1 MGVKLITEKDF
12 WMCTEGAV
20 PAPLQGTHLSLK
32 KKNGDSVFITVA
44 DKATASWIDFGCKKY
59 MVLVAIAVALV
70 AVALVVAGVITVA
83 TGGLGL
89 FAIGAIAGVV
99 GGVIGAVVGGL
110 LCGQKMVS
118 KREWLTQGKANFISQ
133 GANTITSEH
142 KMICPIGGEIA
153 FAPHV
158 KSWLD
163 AILMAG
169 ASYASSLIECA
180 MTGGMIGSMGG
191 ALMGSGG
198 LLASAKTVFGQGW
211 KAVGKSVLGFL
222 KNTPKVV
229 LNNLIKKDTSEIVAT
244 ASQSL
249 LGSYGK
255 DGKLTS
261 DSVLDAT
268 HEVFLSDVESVKN
281 ILTGNGSP
289 SDIISVAALMIPGDS
304 NGKKTKNTDSV
315 GNSKTESEGGHR
327 HSETM
332 DSSHTEKST
341 STSATSPEA
350 TNVSQ
355 HKVDQGGNVSNLN
368 KSETSDMHT
377 NSGDSSHGT
386 NSSDA
391 STISDGET
399 NVNQHKTKEEP
410 SNVAEDKS
418 PSEETTS
425 KEHQIDEQEAKGN
438 EEAKDDIDKQKE
450 ETDNDSAEDTKSK
463 THADSND
470 GKKTIGEEAE
480 AYSEGGDKHIEKK
493 STSGE
498 EMVDA
503 GNGHQRKAS
512 DPEGTFRD
520 KDGRLRDAKGRYTKD
535 PNKVPKEVKSDPSNV
550 EFDPNTATNKQKG
563 NYGEIRS
570 REVLT
575 QNPALQRQGYDLE
588 PIGRTKE
595 TPLTINDSGHQGID
609 GIYKNNTPPPSYIID
624 EAKYNTSQL
633 GTLEDG
639 TRQMSDDWINSN
651 DRLQTAC
658 GKEADKIKEAMKNG
672 DVEKILTRV
681 DTNGNVTISSIDSA
695 GKVTGP
701 WPNK

>member
-1 MGVKLITEKDF
+1 
-12 WMCTEGAV
+12 MCTEGAV

-315 GNSKTESEGGHR
+315 GNSKTESGGGHR

-450 ETDNDSAEDTKSK
+450 ETGNDSAEDTKLK

-480 AYSEGGDKHIEKK
+480 AYSEGGDKHIVTPKTSVTPDPPFKK
-493 STSGE
+493 SPKHSSKELSE
-498 EMVDA
+498 EFNRQLKAQQDA
-503 GNGHQRKAS
+503 INKMKVKEWLENRENFKNRNKADYS
-512 DPEGTFRD
+512 
-520 KDGRLRDAKGRYTKD
+520 
-535 PNKVPKEVKSDPSNV
+535 KS
-550 EFDPNTATNKQKG
+550 A
-563 NYGEIRS
+563 
-570 REVLT
+570 
-575 QNPALQRQGYDLE
+575 
-588 PIGRTKE
+588 
-595 TPLTINDSGHQGID
+595 
-609 GIYKNNTPPPSYIID
+609 
-624 EAKYNTSQL
+624 
-633 GTLEDG
+633 
-639 TRQMSDDWINSN
+639 
-651 DRLQTAC
+651 
-658 GKEADKIKEAMKNG
+658 KEARNNYRQQEIARRIEDNIINKGMNPQDAEKAALRSMKGQAALHNPDGVAGGKVDQITDMGDSRVNSSIGSQWKNG
-672 DVEKILTRV
+672 RAESIERQIKQSYGIPPKTIADIPDDAIMNV
-681 DTNGNVTISSIDSA
+681 DLF
-695 GKVTGP
+695 KL
-701 WPNK
+701 

>member
-169 ASYASSLIECA
+169 ASYARSLIECA

-315 GNSKTESEGGHR
+315 GNSKTESGGGHR
-327 HSETM
+327 HSETI

-368 KSETSDMHT
+368 KSETSDIHT

-450 ETDNDSAEDTKSK
+450 ETGNDSAEDTKSK

-480 AYSEGGDKHIEKK
+480 AYSEGGDKHIVTPKTSVTPDPPFKK
-493 STSGE
+493 SPKHSSKELSE
-498 EMVDA
+498 EFNRQLKAQQDA
-503 GNGHQRKAS
+503 INKMKVKEWLENRENFKNRNKADYS
-512 DPEGTFRD
+512 
-520 KDGRLRDAKGRYTKD
+520 
-535 PNKVPKEVKSDPSNV
+535 KS
-550 EFDPNTATNKQKG
+550 A
-563 NYGEIRS
+563 
-570 REVLT
+570 
-575 QNPALQRQGYDLE
+575 
-588 PIGRTKE
+588 
-595 TPLTINDSGHQGID
+595 
-609 GIYKNNTPPPSYIID
+609 
-624 EAKYNTSQL
+624 
-633 GTLEDG
+633 
-639 TRQMSDDWINSN
+639 
-651 DRLQTAC
+651 
-658 GKEADKIKEAMKNG
+658 KEARNNYRQQEIARRIEDNIINKGMNPQDAEKAALRSMKGQAALHNPDGVAGGKVDQITDMGDSRVNSSIGSQWKNG
-672 DVEKILTRV
+672 RAESIERQIKQSYGIPPKTIADIPDDAIMNV
-681 DTNGNVTISSIDSA
+681 DLF
-695 GKVTGP
+695 KL
-701 WPNK
+701 

>member
-315 GNSKTESEGGHR
+315 GNSKTESGGGHR

-450 ETDNDSAEDTKSK
+450 ETGNDSAEDTKLK

-480 AYSEGGDKHIEKK
+480 AYSEGGDKHIVTPKTSVTPDPPFKK
-493 STSGE
+493 SPKHSSKELSE
-498 EMVDA
+498 EFNRQLKAQQDA
-503 GNGHQRKAS
+503 INKMKVKEWLENRENFKNRNKADYS
-512 DPEGTFRD
+512 
-520 KDGRLRDAKGRYTKD
+520 
-535 PNKVPKEVKSDPSNV
+535 KS
-550 EFDPNTATNKQKG
+550 A
-563 NYGEIRS
+563 
-570 REVLT
+570 
-575 QNPALQRQGYDLE
+575 
-588 PIGRTKE
+588 
-595 TPLTINDSGHQGID
+595 
-609 GIYKNNTPPPSYIID
+609 
-624 EAKYNTSQL
+624 
-633 GTLEDG
+633 
-639 TRQMSDDWINSN
+639 
-651 DRLQTAC
+651 
-658 GKEADKIKEAMKNG
+658 KEARNNYRQQEIARRIEDNIINKGMNPQDAEKAALRSMKGQAALHNPDGVAGGKVDQITDMGDSRVNSSIGSQWKNG
-672 DVEKILTRV
+672 RAESIERQIKQSYGIPPKTIADIPDDAIMNV
-681 DTNGNVTISSIDSA
+681 DLF
-695 GKVTGP
+695 KL
-701 WPNK
+701 

>member
-1 MGVKLITEKDF
+1 
-12 WMCTEGAV
+12 MCTEGAV

-315 GNSKTESEGGHR
+315 GNSKTESGGGHR
-327 HSETM
+327 HSETI

-368 KSETSDMHT
+368 KSETSDIHT

-450 ETDNDSAEDTKSK
+450 ETGNDSAEDTKSK

-480 AYSEGGDKHIEKK
+480 AYSEGGDKHIVTPKTSVTPDPPFKK
-493 STSGE
+493 SPKHSSKELSE
-498 EMVDA
+498 EFNRQLKAQQDA
-503 GNGHQRKAS
+503 INKMKVKEWLENRENFKNRNKADYS
-512 DPEGTFRD
+512 
-520 KDGRLRDAKGRYTKD
+520 
-535 PNKVPKEVKSDPSNV
+535 KS
-550 EFDPNTATNKQKG
+550 A
-563 NYGEIRS
+563 
-570 REVLT
+570 
-575 QNPALQRQGYDLE
+575 
-588 PIGRTKE
+588 
-595 TPLTINDSGHQGID
+595 
-609 GIYKNNTPPPSYIID
+609 
-624 EAKYNTSQL
+624 
-633 GTLEDG
+633 
-639 TRQMSDDWINSN
+639 
-651 DRLQTAC
+651 
-658 GKEADKIKEAMKNG
+658 KEARNNYRQQEIARRIEDNIINKGMNPQDAEKAALRSMKGQAALHNPDGVAGGKVDQITDMGDSRVNSSIGSQWKNG
-672 DVEKILTRV
+672 RAESIERQIKQSYGIPPKTIADIPDDAIMNV
-681 DTNGNVTISSIDSA
+681 DLF
-695 GKVTGP
+695 KL
-701 WPNK
+701 

>member
-1 MGVKLITEKDF
+1 
-12 WMCTEGAV
+12 MCTEGAV

-133 GANTITSEH
+133 GTNTITSEH

-191 ALMGSGG
+191 ALMGAGG

-315 GNSKTESEGGHR
+315 GNSKTESGGGHR
-327 HSETM
+327 HSETI

-368 KSETSDMHT
+368 KSETSDIHT

-450 ETDNDSAEDTKSK
+450 ETGNDSAEDTKSK

-480 AYSEGGDKHIEKK
+480 AYSEGGDKHIVTPKTSVTPDPPFKK
-493 STSGE
+493 SPKHSSKELSE
-498 EMVDA
+498 EFNRQLKAQQDA
-503 GNGHQRKAS
+503 INKMKVKEWLENRENFKNRNKADYS
-512 DPEGTFRD
+512 
-520 KDGRLRDAKGRYTKD
+520 
-535 PNKVPKEVKSDPSNV
+535 KS
-550 EFDPNTATNKQKG
+550 A
-563 NYGEIRS
+563 
-570 REVLT
+570 
-575 QNPALQRQGYDLE
+575 
-588 PIGRTKE
+588 
-595 TPLTINDSGHQGID
+595 
-609 GIYKNNTPPPSYIID
+609 
-624 EAKYNTSQL
+624 
-633 GTLEDG
+633 
-639 TRQMSDDWINSN
+639 
-651 DRLQTAC
+651 
-658 GKEADKIKEAMKNG
+658 KEARNNYRQQEIARRIEDNIINKGMNPQDAEKAALRSMKGQAALHNPDGVAGGKVDQITDMGDSRVNSSIGSQWKNG
-672 DVEKILTRV
+672 RAESIERQIKQSYGIPPKTIADIPDDAIMNV
-681 DTNGNVTISSIDSA
+681 DLF
-695 GKVTGP
+695 KL
-701 WPNK
+701 

>member
-1 MGVKLITEKDF
+1 
-12 WMCTEGAV
+12 MCTEGAV

-142 KMICPIGGEIA
+142 KMICPIGGEIT

-315 GNSKTESEGGHR
+315 GNSKTESGGGHR

-350 TNVSQ
+350 TNASQ

-399 NVNQHKTKEEP
+399 NVNRHKTKEEL

-450 ETDNDSAEDTKSK
+450 ETGNDSAEDTKSK

-480 AYSEGGDKHIEKK
+480 AYSEGGDKHIVTPKTSVTPDPPFKK
-493 STSGE
+493 SPKHSSKELSE
-498 EMVDA
+498 EFNRQLKAQQDA
-503 GNGHQRKAS
+503 INKMKVKEWLENRENFKNRNKADYS
-512 DPEGTFRD
+512 
-520 KDGRLRDAKGRYTKD
+520 
-535 PNKVPKEVKSDPSNV
+535 KS
-550 EFDPNTATNKQKG
+550 A
-563 NYGEIRS
+563 
-570 REVLT
+570 
-575 QNPALQRQGYDLE
+575 
-588 PIGRTKE
+588 
-595 TPLTINDSGHQGID
+595 
-609 GIYKNNTPPPSYIID
+609 
-624 EAKYNTSQL
+624 
-633 GTLEDG
+633 
-639 TRQMSDDWINSN
+639 
-651 DRLQTAC
+651 
-658 GKEADKIKEAMKNG
+658 KEARNNYRQQEIARRIEDNIINKGMNPQDAEKAALRSMKGQAALHNPDGVAGGKVDQITDMGDSRVNSSIGSQWKNG
-672 DVEKILTRV
+672 RAESIERQIKQSYGIPPKTIADIPDDAIMNV
-681 DTNGNVTISSIDSA
+681 DLF
-695 GKVTGP
+695 KL
-701 WPNK
+701 

>member
-315 GNSKTESEGGHR
+315 GNSKTESGGGHR
-327 HSETM
+327 HSETI

-368 KSETSDMHT
+368 KSETSDIHT

-450 ETDNDSAEDTKSK
+450 ETGNDSAEDTKSK

-470 GKKTIGEEAE
+470 DKKTIGEEAE
-480 AYSEGGDKHIEKK
+480 AYSEGGDKHIVTPKTSVTPDPPFKK
-493 STSGE
+493 SPKHSSKELSE
-498 EMVDA
+498 EFNRQLKAQQDA
-503 GNGHQRKAS
+503 INKMKVKEWLENRENFKNRNKADYS
-512 DPEGTFRD
+512 
-520 KDGRLRDAKGRYTKD
+520 
-535 PNKVPKEVKSDPSNV
+535 KS
-550 EFDPNTATNKQKG
+550 A
-563 NYGEIRS
+563 
-570 REVLT
+570 
-575 QNPALQRQGYDLE
+575 
-588 PIGRTKE
+588 
-595 TPLTINDSGHQGID
+595 
-609 GIYKNNTPPPSYIID
+609 
-624 EAKYNTSQL
+624 
-633 GTLEDG
+633 
-639 TRQMSDDWINSN
+639 
-651 DRLQTAC
+651 
-658 GKEADKIKEAMKNG
+658 KEARNNYRQQEIARRIEDNIINKGMNPQDAEKAALRSMKGQAALHNPDGVAGGKVDQITDMGDSRVNSSIGSQWKNG
-672 DVEKILTRV
+672 RAESIERQIKQSYGIPPKTIADIPDDAIMNV
-681 DTNGNVTISSIDSA
+681 DLF
-695 GKVTGP
+695 KL
-701 WPNK
+701 

>member
-315 GNSKTESEGGHR
+315 GNSKTESGGGHR
-327 HSETM
+327 HSETI

-368 KSETSDMHT
+368 KSETSDIHT

-450 ETDNDSAEDTKSK
+450 ETGNDSAEDTKSK

-480 AYSEGGDKHIEKK
+480 AYSEGGDKHIVTPKTSVTPDPPFKK
-493 STSGE
+493 SPKHSSKELSE
-498 EMVDA
+498 EFNRQLKAQQDA
-503 GNGHQRKAS
+503 INKMKVKEWLENRENFKNRNKADYS
-512 DPEGTFRD
+512 
-520 KDGRLRDAKGRYTKD
+520 
-535 PNKVPKEVKSDPSNV
+535 KS
-550 EFDPNTATNKQKG
+550 A
-563 NYGEIRS
+563 
-570 REVLT
+570 
-575 QNPALQRQGYDLE
+575 
-588 PIGRTKE
+588 
-595 TPLTINDSGHQGID
+595 
-609 GIYKNNTPPPSYIID
+609 
-624 EAKYNTSQL
+624 
-633 GTLEDG
+633 
-639 TRQMSDDWINSN
+639 
-651 DRLQTAC
+651 
-658 GKEADKIKEAMKNG
+658 KEARNNYRQQEIARRIEDNIINKGMNPQDAEKAALRSMKGQAALHNPDGVAGGKVDQITDMGDSRVNSSIGSQWKNG
-672 DVEKILTRV
+672 RAESIERQIKQSYGIPPKTIADIPDDAIMNV
-681 DTNGNVTISSIDSA
+681 DLF
-695 GKVTGP
+695 KL
-701 WPNK
+701 

>member
-169 ASYASSLIECA
+169 ASYARSLIECA

-315 GNSKTESEGGHR
+315 GNSKTESGGGHR

-350 TNVSQ
+350 TNASQ

-399 NVNQHKTKEEP
+399 NVNRHKTKEEL

-450 ETDNDSAEDTKSK
+450 ETGNDSAEDTKSK

-480 AYSEGGDKHIEKK
+480 AYSEGGDKHIVTPKTSVTPDPPFKK
-493 STSGE
+493 SPKHSSKELSE
-498 EMVDA
+498 EFNRQLKAQQDA
-503 GNGHQRKAS
+503 INKMKVKEWLENRENFKNRNKADYS
-512 DPEGTFRD
+512 
-520 KDGRLRDAKGRYTKD
+520 
-535 PNKVPKEVKSDPSNV
+535 KS
-550 EFDPNTATNKQKG
+550 A
-563 NYGEIRS
+563 
-570 REVLT
+570 
-575 QNPALQRQGYDLE
+575 
-588 PIGRTKE
+588 
-595 TPLTINDSGHQGID
+595 
-609 GIYKNNTPPPSYIID
+609 
-624 EAKYNTSQL
+624 
-633 GTLEDG
+633 
-639 TRQMSDDWINSN
+639 
-651 DRLQTAC
+651 
-658 GKEADKIKEAMKNG
+658 KEARNNYRQQEIARRIEDNIINKGMNPQDAEKAALRSMKGQAALHNPDGVAGGKVDQITDMGDSRVNSSIGSQWKNG
-672 DVEKILTRV
+672 RAESIERQIKQSYGIPPKTIADIPDDAIMNV
-681 DTNGNVTISSIDSA
+681 DLF
-695 GKVTGP
+695 KL
-701 WPNK
+701 

>member
-142 KMICPIGGEIA
+142 KMICPIGGEIT

-198 LLASAKTVFGQGW
+198 LLASAKTIFGQGW

-315 GNSKTESEGGHR
+315 GNSKTESGGGHR

-355 HKVDQGGNVSNLN
+355 HKVDQGGNVSNVN

-410 SNVAEDKS
+410 SNVAENKS

-438 EEAKDDIDKQKE
+438 EEAKDDIDKQKK
-450 ETDNDSAEDTKSK
+450 ETDNDSAENTKSK

-480 AYSEGGDKHIEKK
+480 AYSEGGDKHIVTPKTSVTPDPPFKK
-493 STSGE
+493 SPKHSSKELSE
-498 EMVDA
+498 EFNRQLKAQQDA
-503 GNGHQRKAS
+503 I
-512 DPEGTFRD
+512 
-520 KDGRLRDAKGRYTKD
+520 
-535 PNKVPKEVKSDPSNV
+535 NKMKVKEWLENRENFKNRNKTDYSKS
-550 EFDPNTATNKQKG
+550 A
-563 NYGEIRS
+563 
-570 REVLT
+570 
-575 QNPALQRQGYDLE
+575 
-588 PIGRTKE
+588 
-595 TPLTINDSGHQGID
+595 
-609 GIYKNNTPPPSYIID
+609 
-624 EAKYNTSQL
+624 
-633 GTLEDG
+633 
-639 TRQMSDDWINSN
+639 
-651 DRLQTAC
+651 
-658 GKEADKIKEAMKNG
+658 KEARNNYRQQEIARRIEDNIINKGMNPQDAEKAALRSMKGQAALHNPDGVAGGKVDQITDMGDSRVNSSIGSQWKNG
-672 DVEKILTRV
+672 RAESIERQIKQSYGIPPKTIADIPDDAIMNV
-681 DTNGNVTISSIDSA
+681 DLF
-695 GKVTGP
+695 KL
-701 WPNK
+701 

>member
-1 MGVKLITEKDF
+1 
-12 WMCTEGAV
+12 MCTEGAV

-142 KMICPIGGEIA
+142 KMICPIGGEIT

-198 LLASAKTVFGQGW
+198 LLASAKTIFGQGW

-315 GNSKTESEGGHR
+315 GNSKTESGGGHR

-355 HKVDQGGNVSNLN
+355 HKVDQGGNVSNVN

-410 SNVAEDKS
+410 SNVAENKS

-438 EEAKDDIDKQKE
+438 EEAKDDIDKQKK
-450 ETDNDSAEDTKSK
+450 ETDNDSAENTKSK

-480 AYSEGGDKHIEKK
+480 AYSEGGDKHIVTPKTSVTPDPPFKK
-493 STSGE
+493 SPKHSSKELSE
-498 EMVDA
+498 EFNRQLKAQQDA
-503 GNGHQRKAS
+503 I
-512 DPEGTFRD
+512 
-520 KDGRLRDAKGRYTKD
+520 
-535 PNKVPKEVKSDPSNV
+535 NKMKVKEWLENRENFKNRNKTDYSKS
-550 EFDPNTATNKQKG
+550 A
-563 NYGEIRS
+563 
-570 REVLT
+570 
-575 QNPALQRQGYDLE
+575 
-588 PIGRTKE
+588 
-595 TPLTINDSGHQGID
+595 
-609 GIYKNNTPPPSYIID
+609 
-624 EAKYNTSQL
+624 
-633 GTLEDG
+633 
-639 TRQMSDDWINSN
+639 
-651 DRLQTAC
+651 
-658 GKEADKIKEAMKNG
+658 KEARNNYRQQEIARRIEDNIINKGMNPQDAEKAALRSMKGQAALHNPDGVAGGKVDQITDMGDSRVNSSIGSQWKNG
-672 DVEKILTRV
+672 RAESIERQIKQSYGIPPKTIADIPDDAIMNV
-681 DTNGNVTISSIDSA
+681 DLF
-695 GKVTGP
+695 KL
-701 WPNK
+701 

>member
-229 LNNLIKKDTSEIVAT
+229 LNNLIKKDTPEIVAT

-315 GNSKTESEGGHR
+315 GNSKTESGGGHR
-327 HSETM
+327 HSETI

-368 KSETSDMHT
+368 KSETSDIHT

-450 ETDNDSAEDTKSK
+450 ETGNDSAEDTKSK

-480 AYSEGGDKHIEKK
+480 AYSEGGDKHIVTPKTSVTPDPPFKK
-493 STSGE
+493 SPKHSSKELSE
-498 EMVDA
+498 EVNRQLKAQQDA
-503 GNGHQRKAS
+503 INKMKVKEWLENRENFKNRNKADYS
-512 DPEGTFRD
+512 
-520 KDGRLRDAKGRYTKD
+520 
-535 PNKVPKEVKSDPSNV
+535 KS
-550 EFDPNTATNKQKG
+550 A
-563 NYGEIRS
+563 
-570 REVLT
+570 
-575 QNPALQRQGYDLE
+575 
-588 PIGRTKE
+588 
-595 TPLTINDSGHQGID
+595 
-609 GIYKNNTPPPSYIID
+609 
-624 EAKYNTSQL
+624 
-633 GTLEDG
+633 
-639 TRQMSDDWINSN
+639 
-651 DRLQTAC
+651 
-658 GKEADKIKEAMKNG
+658 KEARNNYRQQEIARRIEDNIINKGMNPQDAEKAALRSMKGQAALHNPDGVAGGKVDQITDMGDSRVNSSIGSQWKNG
-672 DVEKILTRV
+672 RAESIERQIKQSYGIPPKTIADIPDDAIMNV
-681 DTNGNVTISSIDSA
+681 DLF
-695 GKVTGP
+695 KL
-701 WPNK
+701 

>member
-1 MGVKLITEKDF
+1 
-12 WMCTEGAV
+12 MCTEGAV

-83 TGGLGL
+83 TGGFGL

-158 KSWLD
+158 KSWMD

-198 LLASAKTVFGQGW
+198 VLASAKAVFGQGW
-211 KAVGKSVLGFL
+211 RAVGKSVLGFL

-289 SDIISVAALMIPGDS
+289 SDIISVAALMFPGDS

-315 GNSKTESEGGHR
+315 GNSKTESGGGHR

-332 DSSHTEKST
+332 DSSHTGKST

-355 HKVDQGGNVSNLN
+355 HKVDQGGNVSNVN

-410 SNVAEDKS
+410 SNVAENKS

-450 ETDNDSAEDTKSK
+450 ETDNDSAENTKSK

-480 AYSEGGDKHIEKK
+480 AYSEGGDKHIVTPKTSVTPDPPFKK
-493 STSGE
+493 SPKHSSKELSE
-498 EMVDA
+498 EFNRQLKAQQDA
-503 GNGHQRKAS
+503 I
-512 DPEGTFRD
+512 
-520 KDGRLRDAKGRYTKD
+520 
-535 PNKVPKEVKSDPSNV
+535 NKMKVKEWLENRENFKNRNKTDYSKS
-550 EFDPNTATNKQKG
+550 A
-563 NYGEIRS
+563 
-570 REVLT
+570 
-575 QNPALQRQGYDLE
+575 
-588 PIGRTKE
+588 
-595 TPLTINDSGHQGID
+595 
-609 GIYKNNTPPPSYIID
+609 
-624 EAKYNTSQL
+624 
-633 GTLEDG
+633 
-639 TRQMSDDWINSN
+639 
-651 DRLQTAC
+651 
-658 GKEADKIKEAMKNG
+658 KEARNNYRQQEIARRIEDNIINKGMNPQDAEKAALRSMKGQAALHNPDGVAGGKVDQITDMGDSRVNSSIGSQWKNG
-672 DVEKILTRV
+672 RAESIERQIKQSYGIPPKTIADIPDDAIMNV
-681 DTNGNVTISSIDSA
+681 DLF
-695 GKVTGP
+695 KL
-701 WPNK
+701 

>member
-142 KMICPIGGEIA
+142 KMICPIGGEIT

-198 LLASAKTVFGQGW
+198 LLASAKTIFGQGW

-315 GNSKTESEGGHR
+315 GNSKTESGGGHR

-355 HKVDQGGNVSNLN
+355 HKVDQGGNVSNVN

-399 NVNQHKTKEEP
+399 NVNQHKTKEEL
-410 SNVAEDKS
+410 SNVAENKS

-438 EEAKDDIDKQKE
+438 EEAKDDIDKQKK
-450 ETDNDSAEDTKSK
+450 ETDNDSAENTKSK

-480 AYSEGGDKHIEKK
+480 AYSEGGDKHIVTPKTSVTPDPPFKK
-493 STSGE
+493 SPKHSSKELSE
-498 EMVDA
+498 EFNRQLKAQQDA
-503 GNGHQRKAS
+503 I
-512 DPEGTFRD
+512 
-520 KDGRLRDAKGRYTKD
+520 
-535 PNKVPKEVKSDPSNV
+535 NKMKVKEWLENRENFKNRNKTDYSKS
-550 EFDPNTATNKQKG
+550 A
-563 NYGEIRS
+563 
-570 REVLT
+570 
-575 QNPALQRQGYDLE
+575 
-588 PIGRTKE
+588 
-595 TPLTINDSGHQGID
+595 
-609 GIYKNNTPPPSYIID
+609 
-624 EAKYNTSQL
+624 
-633 GTLEDG
+633 
-639 TRQMSDDWINSN
+639 
-651 DRLQTAC
+651 
-658 GKEADKIKEAMKNG
+658 KEARNNYRQQEIARRIEDNIINKGMNPQDAEKAALRSMKGQAALHNPDGVAGGKVDQITDMGDSRVNSSIGSQWKNG
-672 DVEKILTRV
+672 RAESIERQIKQSYGIPPKTIADIPDDAIMNV
-681 DTNGNVTISSIDSA
+681 DLF
-695 GKVTGP
+695 KL
-701 WPNK
+701 

>member
-1 MGVKLITEKDF
+1 
-12 WMCTEGAV
+12 MCTEGAV

-142 KMICPIGGEIA
+142 KMICPIGGEIT

-315 GNSKTESEGGHR
+315 GNSKTESGGGHR

-350 TNVSQ
+350 TNASQ

-399 NVNQHKTKEEP
+399 NVNRHKTKEEL

-425 KEHQIDEQEAKGN
+425 KEHQIDEQEAEGN

-450 ETDNDSAEDTKSK
+450 ETGNDSAEDTKSK

-480 AYSEGGDKHIEKK
+480 AYSEGGDKHIVTPKTSVTPDPPFKK
-493 STSGE
+493 SPKHSSKELSE
-498 EMVDA
+498 EFNRQLKAQQDA
-503 GNGHQRKAS
+503 INKMKVKEWLENRENFKNRNKADYS
-512 DPEGTFRD
+512 
-520 KDGRLRDAKGRYTKD
+520 
-535 PNKVPKEVKSDPSNV
+535 KS
-550 EFDPNTATNKQKG
+550 A
-563 NYGEIRS
+563 
-570 REVLT
+570 
-575 QNPALQRQGYDLE
+575 
-588 PIGRTKE
+588 
-595 TPLTINDSGHQGID
+595 
-609 GIYKNNTPPPSYIID
+609 
-624 EAKYNTSQL
+624 
-633 GTLEDG
+633 
-639 TRQMSDDWINSN
+639 
-651 DRLQTAC
+651 
-658 GKEADKIKEAMKNG
+658 KEARNNYRQQEIARRIEDNIINKGMNPQDAEKAALRSMKGQAALHNPDGVAGGKVDQITDMGDSRVNSSIGSQWKNG
-672 DVEKILTRV
+672 RAESIERQIKQSYGIPPKTIADIPDDAIMNV
-681 DTNGNVTISSIDSA
+681 DLF
-695 GKVTGP
+695 KL
-701 WPNK
+701 

>member
-142 KMICPIGGEIA
+142 KMICPIGGEIT

-315 GNSKTESEGGHR
+315 GNSKTESGGGHR

-350 TNVSQ
+350 TNASQ

-399 NVNQHKTKEEP
+399 NVNRHKTKEEL

-425 KEHQIDEQEAKGN
+425 KEHQIDEQEAEGN

-450 ETDNDSAEDTKSK
+450 ETGNDSAEDTKSK

-480 AYSEGGDKHIEKK
+480 AYSEGGDKHIVTPKTSVTPDPPFKK
-493 STSGE
+493 SPKHSSKELSE
-498 EMVDA
+498 EFNRQLKAQQDA
-503 GNGHQRKAS
+503 INKMKVKEWLENRENFKNRNKADYS
-512 DPEGTFRD
+512 
-520 KDGRLRDAKGRYTKD
+520 
-535 PNKVPKEVKSDPSNV
+535 KS
-550 EFDPNTATNKQKG
+550 A
-563 NYGEIRS
+563 
-570 REVLT
+570 
-575 QNPALQRQGYDLE
+575 
-588 PIGRTKE
+588 
-595 TPLTINDSGHQGID
+595 
-609 GIYKNNTPPPSYIID
+609 
-624 EAKYNTSQL
+624 
-633 GTLEDG
+633 
-639 TRQMSDDWINSN
+639 
-651 DRLQTAC
+651 
-658 GKEADKIKEAMKNG
+658 KEARNNYRQQEIARRIEDNIINKGMNPQDAEKAALRSMKGQAALHNPDGVAGGKVDQITDMGDSRVNSSIGSQWKNG
-672 DVEKILTRV
+672 RAESIERQIKQSYGIPPKTIADIPDDAIMNV
-681 DTNGNVTISSIDSA
+681 DLF
-695 GKVTGP
+695 KL
-701 WPNK
+701 

>member
-191 ALMGSGG
+191 ALMGAGG

-315 GNSKTESEGGHR
+315 GNSKTESGGGHR
-327 HSETM
+327 HSETI

-368 KSETSDMHT
+368 KSETSDIHT

-450 ETDNDSAEDTKSK
+450 ETGNDSAEDTKSK

-480 AYSEGGDKHIEKK
+480 AYSEGGDKHIVTPKTSVTPDPPFKK
-493 STSGE
+493 SPKHSSKELSE
-498 EMVDA
+498 EFNRQLKAQQDA
-503 GNGHQRKAS
+503 INKMKVKEWLENRENFKNRNKADYS
-512 DPEGTFRD
+512 
-520 KDGRLRDAKGRYTKD
+520 
-535 PNKVPKEVKSDPSNV
+535 KS
-550 EFDPNTATNKQKG
+550 A
-563 NYGEIRS
+563 
-570 REVLT
+570 
-575 QNPALQRQGYDLE
+575 
-588 PIGRTKE
+588 
-595 TPLTINDSGHQGID
+595 
-609 GIYKNNTPPPSYIID
+609 
-624 EAKYNTSQL
+624 
-633 GTLEDG
+633 
-639 TRQMSDDWINSN
+639 
-651 DRLQTAC
+651 
-658 GKEADKIKEAMKNG
+658 KEARNNYRQQEIARRIEDNIINKGMNPQDAEKAALRSMKGQAALHNPDGVAGGKVDQITDMGDSRVNSSIGSQWKNG
-672 DVEKILTRV
+672 RAESIERQIKQSYGIPPKTIADIPDDAIMNV
-681 DTNGNVTISSIDSA
+681 DLF
-695 GKVTGP
+695 KL
-701 WPNK
+701 

>member
-59 MVLVAIAVALV
+59 MVLVAI

-268 HEVFLSDVESVKN
+268 YEVFLSDVESVKN

-289 SDIISVAALMIPGDS
+289 SDIISVATLMIPGDS

-315 GNSKTESEGGHR
+315 GNSKTESGGGHR

-438 EEAKDDIDKQKE
+438 EEAKDDIDKQK
-450 ETDNDSAEDTKSK
+450 
-463 THADSND
+463 
-470 GKKTIGEEAE
+470 
-480 AYSEGGDKHIEKK
+480 
-493 STSGE
+493 
-498 EMVDA
+498 
-503 GNGHQRKAS
+503 
-512 DPEGTFRD
+512 
-520 KDGRLRDAKGRYTKD
+520 
-535 PNKVPKEVKSDPSNV
+535 
-550 EFDPNTATNKQKG
+550 
-563 NYGEIRS
+563 
-570 REVLT
+570 
-575 QNPALQRQGYDLE
+575 
-588 PIGRTKE
+588 
-595 TPLTINDSGHQGID
+595 
-609 GIYKNNTPPPSYIID
+609 
-624 EAKYNTSQL
+624 
-633 GTLEDG
+633 
-639 TRQMSDDWINSN
+639 
-651 DRLQTAC
+651 
-658 GKEADKIKEAMKNG
+658 
-672 DVEKILTRV
+672 
-681 DTNGNVTISSIDSA
+681 
-695 GKVTGP
+695 
-701 WPNK
+701 

>member
-1 MGVKLITEKDF
+1 
-12 WMCTEGAV
+12 MCTEGAV

-315 GNSKTESEGGHR
+315 GNSKTESGGGHR

-450 ETDNDSAEDTKSK
+450 ETGNDSAEDTKSK

-480 AYSEGGDKHIEKK
+480 AYSEGGDKHIVTPKTSVTPDPPFKK
-493 STSGE
+493 SPKHSSKELSE
-498 EMVDA
+498 EFNRQLKAQQDA
-503 GNGHQRKAS
+503 INKMKVKEWLENRENFKNRNKADYS
-512 DPEGTFRD
+512 
-520 KDGRLRDAKGRYTKD
+520 
-535 PNKVPKEVKSDPSNV
+535 KS
-550 EFDPNTATNKQKG
+550 A
-563 NYGEIRS
+563 
-570 REVLT
+570 
-575 QNPALQRQGYDLE
+575 
-588 PIGRTKE
+588 
-595 TPLTINDSGHQGID
+595 
-609 GIYKNNTPPPSYIID
+609 
-624 EAKYNTSQL
+624 
-633 GTLEDG
+633 
-639 TRQMSDDWINSN
+639 
-651 DRLQTAC
+651 
-658 GKEADKIKEAMKNG
+658 KEARNNYRQQEIARRIEDNIINKGMNPQDAEKAALRSMKGQAALHNPDGVAGGKVDQITDMGDSRVNSSIGSQWKNG
-672 DVEKILTRV
+672 RAESIERQIKQSYGIPPKTIADIPDDAIMNV
-681 DTNGNVTISSIDSA
+681 DLF
-695 GKVTGP
+695 KL
-701 WPNK
+701 

>member
-315 GNSKTESEGGHR
+315 GNNKTESGGGHR
-327 HSETM
+327 HSETI

-368 KSETSDMHT
+368 KSETSDIHT

-450 ETDNDSAEDTKSK
+450 ETGNDSAEDTKSK

-480 AYSEGGDKHIEKK
+480 AYSEGGDKHIVTPKTSVTPDPPFKK
-493 STSGE
+493 SPKHSSKELSE
-498 EMVDA
+498 EFNRQLKAQQDA
-503 GNGHQRKAS
+503 INKMKVKEWLENRENFKNRNKADYS
-512 DPEGTFRD
+512 
-520 KDGRLRDAKGRYTKD
+520 
-535 PNKVPKEVKSDPSNV
+535 KS
-550 EFDPNTATNKQKG
+550 A
-563 NYGEIRS
+563 
-570 REVLT
+570 
-575 QNPALQRQGYDLE
+575 
-588 PIGRTKE
+588 
-595 TPLTINDSGHQGID
+595 
-609 GIYKNNTPPPSYIID
+609 
-624 EAKYNTSQL
+624 
-633 GTLEDG
+633 
-639 TRQMSDDWINSN
+639 
-651 DRLQTAC
+651 
-658 GKEADKIKEAMKNG
+658 KEARNNYRQQEIARRIEDNIINKGMNPQDAEKAALRSMKGQAALHNPDGVAGGKVDQITDMGDSRVNSSIGSQWKNG
-672 DVEKILTRV
+672 RAESIERQIKQSYGIPPKTIADIPDDAIMNV
-681 DTNGNVTISSIDSA
+681 DLF
-695 GKVTGP
+695 KL
-701 WPNK
+701 

>member
-315 GNSKTESEGGHR
+315 GNSKTESGGGHR
-327 HSETM
+327 HSETI

-368 KSETSDMHT
+368 KSETSDIHT

-450 ETDNDSAEDTKSK
+450 ETGNDSAEDTKSK

-480 AYSEGGDKHIEKK
+480 AYSEGGDKHIVTPKTSVTPDPPFKK
-493 STSGE
+493 SPKHSSKELSE
-498 EMVDA
+498 EFNRQLKAQQDA
-503 GNGHQRKAS
+503 INKMKVKEWLENRENFKNRNKADYS
-512 DPEGTFRD
+512 
-520 KDGRLRDAKGRYTKD
+520 
-535 PNKVPKEVKSDPSNV
+535 KS
-550 EFDPNTATNKQKG
+550 A
-563 NYGEIRS
+563 
-570 REVLT
+570 
-575 QNPALQRQGYDLE
+575 
-588 PIGRTKE
+588 
-595 TPLTINDSGHQGID
+595 
-609 GIYKNNTPPPSYIID
+609 
-624 EAKYNTSQL
+624 
-633 GTLEDG
+633 
-639 TRQMSDDWINSN
+639 
-651 DRLQTAC
+651 
-658 GKEADKIKEAMKNG
+658 KEARNNYRQQEIARRIEDNIINKGMNPQDAEKAALRSMKGQAALHNPDGVAGGKVDQITDMGDSRVNSSIGSQWKNG
-672 DVEKILTRV
+672 RAESIERQIKQSYGIPPKIIADIPDDAIMNV
-681 DTNGNVTISSIDSA
+681 DLF
-695 GKVTGP
+695 KL
-701 WPNK
+701 

>member
-1 MGVKLITEKDF
+1 
-12 WMCTEGAV
+12 MCTEGAV

-118 KREWLTQGKANFISQ
+118 KRESLTQGKANFISQ

-315 GNSKTESEGGHR
+315 GNSKTESGGGHR
-327 HSETM
+327 HSETI

-368 KSETSDMHT
+368 KSETSDIHT

-450 ETDNDSAEDTKSK
+450 ETGNDSAEDTKSK

-480 AYSEGGDKHIEKK
+480 AYSEGGDKHIVTPKTSVTPDPPFKK
-493 STSGE
+493 SPKHSSKELSE
-498 EMVDA
+498 EFNRQLKAQQDA
-503 GNGHQRKAS
+503 INKMKVKEWLENRENFKNRNKADYS
-512 DPEGTFRD
+512 
-520 KDGRLRDAKGRYTKD
+520 
-535 PNKVPKEVKSDPSNV
+535 KS
-550 EFDPNTATNKQKG
+550 A
-563 NYGEIRS
+563 
-570 REVLT
+570 
-575 QNPALQRQGYDLE
+575 
-588 PIGRTKE
+588 
-595 TPLTINDSGHQGID
+595 
-609 GIYKNNTPPPSYIID
+609 
-624 EAKYNTSQL
+624 
-633 GTLEDG
+633 
-639 TRQMSDDWINSN
+639 
-651 DRLQTAC
+651 
-658 GKEADKIKEAMKNG
+658 KEARNNYRQQEIARRIEDNIINKGMNPQDAEKAALRSMKGQAALHNPDGVAGGKVDQITDMGDSRVNSSIGSQWKNG
-672 DVEKILTRV
+672 RAESIERQIKQSYGIPPKTIADIPDDAIMNV
-681 DTNGNVTISSIDSA
+681 DLF
-695 GKVTGP
+695 KL
-701 WPNK
+701 

>member
-315 GNSKTESEGGHR
+315 GNSKTESGGGHR

-450 ETDNDSAEDTKSK
+450 ETGNDSAEDTKSK

-480 AYSEGGDKHIEKK
+480 AYSEGGDKHIVTPKTSVTPDPPFKK
-493 STSGE
+493 SPKHSSKELSE
-498 EMVDA
+498 EFNRQLKAQQDA
-503 GNGHQRKAS
+503 INKMKVKEWLENRENFKNRNKADYS
-512 DPEGTFRD
+512 
-520 KDGRLRDAKGRYTKD
+520 
-535 PNKVPKEVKSDPSNV
+535 KS
-550 EFDPNTATNKQKG
+550 A
-563 NYGEIRS
+563 
-570 REVLT
+570 
-575 QNPALQRQGYDLE
+575 
-588 PIGRTKE
+588 
-595 TPLTINDSGHQGID
+595 
-609 GIYKNNTPPPSYIID
+609 
-624 EAKYNTSQL
+624 
-633 GTLEDG
+633 
-639 TRQMSDDWINSN
+639 
-651 DRLQTAC
+651 
-658 GKEADKIKEAMKNG
+658 KEARNNYRQQEIARRIEDNIINKGMNPQDAEKAALRSMKGQAALHNPDGVAGGKVDQITDMGDSRVNSSIGSQWKNG
-672 DVEKILTRV
+672 RAESIERQIKQSYGIPPKTIADIPDDAIMNV
-681 DTNGNVTISSIDSA
+681 DLF
-695 GKVTGP
+695 KL
-701 WPNK
+701 

>member
-198 LLASAKTVFGQGW
+198 LLASAKTIFGQGW

-244 ASQSL
+244 VSQSL

-315 GNSKTESEGGHR
+315 GNSKTESGGGHR

-355 HKVDQGGNVSNLN
+355 HKVDQGGNVSNVN

-410 SNVAEDKS
+410 SNVAENKS

-450 ETDNDSAEDTKSK
+450 ETDNDSAENTKSK

-480 AYSEGGDKHIEKK
+480 AYSEGGDKHIVTPKTSVTPDPPFKK
-493 STSGE
+493 SPKHSSKELSE
-498 EMVDA
+498 EFNRQLKAQQDA
-503 GNGHQRKAS
+503 I
-512 DPEGTFRD
+512 
-520 KDGRLRDAKGRYTKD
+520 
-535 PNKVPKEVKSDPSNV
+535 NKMKVKEWLENRENFKNRNKTDYSKS
-550 EFDPNTATNKQKG
+550 A
-563 NYGEIRS
+563 
-570 REVLT
+570 
-575 QNPALQRQGYDLE
+575 
-588 PIGRTKE
+588 
-595 TPLTINDSGHQGID
+595 
-609 GIYKNNTPPPSYIID
+609 
-624 EAKYNTSQL
+624 
-633 GTLEDG
+633 
-639 TRQMSDDWINSN
+639 
-651 DRLQTAC
+651 
-658 GKEADKIKEAMKNG
+658 KEARNNYRQQEIARRIEDNIINKGMNPQDAEKAALRSMKGQAALHNPDGVAGGKVDQITDMGDSRVNSSIGSQWKNG
-672 DVEKILTRV
+672 RAESIERQIKQSYGIPPKTIADIPDDAIMNV
-681 DTNGNVTISSIDSA
+681 DLF
-695 GKVTGP
+695 KL
-701 WPNK
+701 

>member
-315 GNSKTESEGGHR
+315 GNSKTESGGGHR
-327 HSETM
+327 HSETI

-355 HKVDQGGNVSNLN
+355 HKVDQGGDVSNLN
-368 KSETSDMHT
+368 KSETSDIHT

-450 ETDNDSAEDTKSK
+450 ETGNDSAEDTKSK

-480 AYSEGGDKHIEKK
+480 AYSEGGDKHIVTPKTSVTPDPPFKK
-493 STSGE
+493 SPKHSSKELSE
-498 EMVDA
+498 EFNRQLKAQQDA
-503 GNGHQRKAS
+503 INKMKVKEWLENRENFKNRNKADYS
-512 DPEGTFRD
+512 
-520 KDGRLRDAKGRYTKD
+520 
-535 PNKVPKEVKSDPSNV
+535 KS
-550 EFDPNTATNKQKG
+550 A
-563 NYGEIRS
+563 
-570 REVLT
+570 
-575 QNPALQRQGYDLE
+575 
-588 PIGRTKE
+588 
-595 TPLTINDSGHQGID
+595 
-609 GIYKNNTPPPSYIID
+609 
-624 EAKYNTSQL
+624 
-633 GTLEDG
+633 
-639 TRQMSDDWINSN
+639 
-651 DRLQTAC
+651 
-658 GKEADKIKEAMKNG
+658 KEARNNYRQQEIARRIEDNIINKGMNPQDAEKAALRSMKGQAALHNPDGVAGGKVDQITDMGDSRVNSSIGSQWKNG
-672 DVEKILTRV
+672 RAESIERQIKQSYGIPPKTIADIPDDAIMNV
-681 DTNGNVTISSIDSA
+681 DLF
-695 GKVTGP
+695 KL
-701 WPNK
+701 

>member
-1 MGVKLITEKDF
+1 
-12 WMCTEGAV
+12 MCTEGAV

-198 LLASAKTVFGQGW
+198 LLASAKTIFGQGW

-244 ASQSL
+244 VSQSL

-315 GNSKTESEGGHR
+315 GNSKTESGGGHR

-355 HKVDQGGNVSNLN
+355 HKVDQGGNVSNVN

-410 SNVAEDKS
+410 SNVAENKS

-450 ETDNDSAEDTKSK
+450 ETDNDSAENTKSK

-480 AYSEGGDKHIEKK
+480 AYSEGGDKHIVTPKTSVTPDPPFKK
-493 STSGE
+493 SPKHSSKELSE
-498 EMVDA
+498 EFNRQLKAQQDA
-503 GNGHQRKAS
+503 I
-512 DPEGTFRD
+512 
-520 KDGRLRDAKGRYTKD
+520 
-535 PNKVPKEVKSDPSNV
+535 NKMKVKEWLENRENFKNRNKTDYSKS
-550 EFDPNTATNKQKG
+550 A
-563 NYGEIRS
+563 
-570 REVLT
+570 
-575 QNPALQRQGYDLE
+575 
-588 PIGRTKE
+588 
-595 TPLTINDSGHQGID
+595 
-609 GIYKNNTPPPSYIID
+609 
-624 EAKYNTSQL
+624 
-633 GTLEDG
+633 
-639 TRQMSDDWINSN
+639 
-651 DRLQTAC
+651 
-658 GKEADKIKEAMKNG
+658 KEARNNYRQQEIARRIEDNIINKGMNPQDAEKAALRSMKGQAALHNPDGVAGGKVDQITDMGDSRVNSSIGSQWKNG
-672 DVEKILTRV
+672 RAESIERQIKQSYGIPPKTIADIPDDAIMNV
-681 DTNGNVTISSIDSA
+681 DLF
-695 GKVTGP
+695 KL
-701 WPNK
+701 